1 VYQGA
6 TAIVAIVYRPLTNS
20 LPEQTP
26 FDPLSASNFVDVALG
41 QIAPTFGKLAFLAGL
56 RRENSG
62 RYDDPLAAL
71 VYGKDQ
77 VDAVLR
83 KKHRE
88 IFHVWLGVALVA
100 QTEEV
105 AEYLAVQADGQNP
118 RIAQLLQRWIQYKLY
133 VNLIPEDMSEPAR
146 EMFSSDLR
154 AILQL
159 LQVRLGSIA
168 EA

>member
-1 VYQGA
+1 MLPIEMTRVFP
-6 TAIVAIVYRPLTNS
+6 PLTHS
-20 LPEQTP
+20 MPAEPP
-26 FDPLSASNFVDVALG
+26 FDPRSTSDFVDVALG
-41 QIAPTFGKLAFLAGL
+41 QIMPTFGKLAFLAGL

-88 IFHVWLGVALVA
+88 IFYVWLGVALVT

-105 AEYLAVQADGQNP
+105 AEYLAVQADGENP
-118 RIAQLLQRWIQYKLY
+118 RIAELLQRWNQYKLY
-133 VNLIPEDMSEPAR
+133 ANLIPDDASKPER
-146 EMFSSDLR
+146 GLFSSDLR

-159 LQVRLGSIA
+159 LQVRLGSTA
-168 EA
+168 EAEGC

>member
-1 VYQGA
+1 MLPIEMTHVFP
-6 TAIVAIVYRPLTNS
+6 PLTHS
-20 LPEQTP
+20 MPAQPP
-26 FDPLSASNFVDVALG
+26 FDPRSTSDFVDVALG
-41 QIAPTFGKLAFLAGL
+41 QITPTFGKLAFLAGM

-88 IFHVWLGVALVA
+88 IFHVWLGVALVT

-105 AEYLAVQADGQNP
+105 AEYLAVQADGQKP
-118 RIAQLLQRWIQYKLY
+118 RIVQLLQRWIQYKPY
-133 VNLIPEDMSEPAR
+133 ANLIPDDASEPER
-146 EMFSSDLR
+146 GLFSSDLR

-159 LQVRLGSIA
+159 LQVRLGSTG